1 MKGINKVII
10 VGTLIDDPEV
20 RESKDGLA
28 IANFSLATN
37 DQWKD
42 KTTGESKE
50 STEYHKCVA
59 FGRIVDA
66 FIAPYVTKGAKVYLE
81 GTLQTSSHDKT
92 FPDCQMAHKV
102 YSTQVVVRDLQQIV
116 SGIPKEKPPYTD
128 GPDFKNDDLSGI
140 NDDLP
145 F

>member
-20 RESKDGLA
+20 RESKDWLA

-59 FGRIVDA
+59 FG
-66 FIAPYVTKGAKVYLE
+66 
-81 GTLQTSSHDKT
+81 
-92 FPDCQMAHKV
+92 
-102 YSTQVVVRDLQQIV
+102 
-116 SGIPKEKPPYTD
+116 
-128 GPDFKNDDLSGI
+128 
-140 NDDLP
+140 
-145 F
+145 